1 MTTCRLSLMS
11 LAQVSSGCC
20 SSSVLT
26 GGQCPGD
33 VSGHT
38 PGGRAGSGGVASVG
52 RVRRASL
59 TVGRLYV
66 PNSVWIFATLTR
78 LSSPG

>member
-20 SSSVLT
+20 SSSVLA

-33 VSGHT
+33 VSGQDI
-38 PGGRAGSGGVASVG
+38 PI
-52 RVRRASL
+52 L
-59 TVGRLYV
+59 I
-66 PNSVWIFATLTR
+66 NSVAQY
-78 LSSPG
+78 PMHM